1 MAPSDQLGRHYSPAA
16 LLAHKGTSNLSRR
29 RRRVANPHWEAAL
42 HVPAPISPGGAHHR
56 GSDGPGRG
64 ATAAVPAATS

>member
-29 RRRVANPHWEAAL
+29 VANPPREAAL

-64 ATAAVPAATS
+64 ATAAVPAAAS